1 MHADTR
7 FRVRGALRSTTRY
20 GLLLGALSAIAG
32 CDGGGA
38 GPRPRETAAFA
49 TAATQTFIAR
59 PRQHL
64 LFTAK
69 PSAAPAEVEAYY
81 KANILPA
88 VVRDRRIGEVAVSV
102 DRDGRYLVE
111 LELRT
116 ATAGDLSLAYDVL
129 AVGKTTAEAEQ
140 IVAGFVRFFDVNN
153 AQQLTPRADLSISR
167 SLVGAVEGVAP

>member
-1 MHADTR
+1 
-7 FRVRGALRSTTRY
+7 
-20 GLLLGALSAIAG
+20 
-32 CDGGGA
+32 
-38 GPRPRETAAFA
+38 
-49 TAATQTFIAR
+49 
-59 PRQHL
+59 
-64 LFTAK
+64 
-69 PSAAPAEVEAYY
+69 
-81 KANILPA
+81 